1 MVMKIF
7 VLAAILAG
15 IYFFFKIK
23 DKKQDEQKYSESN
36 DDVKAVEM
44 KHDSVC
50 GSYVEE
56 TTKYKVKLHDKIYYF
71 CSEECKNKFIEE
83 HTKN

>member
-7 VLAAILAG
+7 VLLAILAG
-15 IYFFFKIK
+15 IYFFYKIK
-23 DKKQDEQKYSESN
+23 DKKQNDNKYAEN
-36 DDVKAVEM
+36 EEVQAVEM
-44 KHDSVC
+44 KHDTVC

-71 CSEECKNKFIEE
+71 CSEECKNKFIEDN
-83 HTKN
+83 TKR

>member
-1 MVMKIF
+1 MVAKIF
-7 VLAAILAG
+7 VLALILAAV
-15 IYFFFKIK
+15 YFFFKIK
-23 DKKQDEQKYSESN
+23 DKKQDEQKYA
-36 DDVKAVEM
+36 DDNEEVKAVEM
-44 KHDSVC
+44 KQDAVC

-56 TTKYKVKLHDKIYYF
+56 TTKYKVRLHDKIYYF

>member
-1 MVMKIF
+1 MVMKIA

-15 IYFFFKIK
+15 IYVFFKIK
-23 DKKQDEQKYSESN
+23 DKKQDEQKYSETN
-36 DDVKAVEM
+36 DDVKAVAM
-44 KHDSVC
+44 NHDAVC

-56 TTKYKVKLHDKIYYF
+56 TTKYKEKLHDKIYYF

>member
-44 KHDSVC
+44 KHDAVC

-56 TTKYKVKLHDKIYYF
+56 TTKYKVRLHDKIYYF
-71 CSEECKNKFIEE
+71 CSEECKNKFIDENTN
-83 HTKN
+83 H

>member
-1 MVMKIF
+1 MVAKIF
-7 VLAAILAG
+7 VLAAILAAVF
-15 IYFFFKIK
+15 FFFKIK
-23 DKKQDEQKYSESN
+23 DKKNDEQKYA
-36 DDVKAVEM
+36 DDNEEVKAVEM
-44 KHDSVC
+44 KQDAVC

-56 TTKYKVKLHDKIYYF
+56 TTKYKVRLHDKIYYF

>member
-23 DKKQDEQKYSESN
+23 KQKTGRAEIQRIK
-36 DDVKAVEM
+36 
-44 KHDSVC
+44 
-50 GSYVEE
+50 
-56 TTKYKVKLHDKIYYF
+56 
-71 CSEECKNKFIEE
+71 
-83 HTKN
+83 